1 MSSYTEV
8 SAVAI
13 SAPKPIRHTTN
24 FHPNIWGD
32 QFLKETSE
40 YKPIDPNIQ
49 KEYEQLKQEVRWM
62 IMDTT
67 VSHAQKLHLIDAVQ
81 RLGVAYLFVKEIE
94 DSLDNISSDSN
105 SDDYNDLCTVSIY
118 FRLLRQHGIRISCD
132 VFEKFKDCEGKF
144 KSSLNDDIQ
153 GLLNL
158 YEAAYLGIHGEDL
171 LDEALAFTTVHLKS
185 AVSCVSPRLAE
196 QINHALNCPLRKGIP
211 RLHARF
217 YMSDVYP
224 RDDSHNKTLL
234 KFAKLDYNILQALHR
249 KDLHD
254 ILQLVNE
261 QKVIGWKEKLVLATK
276 FPYARDR
283 RVEEYFWILG
293 ILFEPQYSYGIK
305 KFTQILSLLVII
317 DDTFDSYGTLEELT
331 LFTEAIKRYLKASIP
346 FEYLNRLRKSNSIME
361 IDAIDSL
368 PDYMKHIYKAVL
380 GEYAEIEEHMA
391 NQGKPCYISYAKERL
406 QTLVQAYYDEAKWFN
421 QGYVPTFEEYM
432 TVALE
437 TSGVELF
444 ISLAYLG
451 MDDATKEDLDWLWSN
466 PKLVRGSKVIVR
478 LVDDIVTHKF
488 EQERGHVASAIECY
502 MKQHGV
508 SEEEAVKM
516 MKVHV
521 EKAWKD
527 MNEDMLKPTSV
538 SMNKLERVLNYAC
551 AIHVIYYKS
560 GDSFNNPHKLKD
572 KVALLLRDPVPL

>member
-13 SAPKPIRHTTN
+13 SAPKPIRHTAN

-49 KEYEQLKQEVRWM
+49 KEHEQLKQEVRWM

-81 RLGVAYLFVKEIE
+81 RLGVAYLFVEEIE

-118 FRLLRQHGIRISCD
+118 FRLLRQHGIRIPVVN
-132 VFEKFKDCEGKF
+132 VFEKFKDCEGKS

-171 LDEALAFTTVHLKS
+171 LDEAIAFTTVHLNS
-185 AVSCVSPRLAE
+185 AVSC
-196 QINHALNCPLRKGIP
+196 
-211 RLHARF
+211 
-217 YMSDVYP
+217 
-224 RDDSHNKTLL
+224 
-234 KFAKLDYNILQALHR
+234 ALHR

-254 ILQLVNE
+254 ILQ
-261 QKVIGWKEKLVLATK
+261 WKEKLDLATK
-276 FPYARDR
+276 FPYARVR

-317 DDTFDSYGTLEELT
+317 DDTFDSYGTLEEFT
-331 LFTEAIKRYLKASIP
+331 LFTEAIKRW
-346 FEYLNRLRKSNSIME
+346 E

-380 GEYAEIEEHMA
+380 GEYAEIEEHMT
-391 NQGKPCYISYAKERL
+391 NQGKPCYISYAKER
-406 QTLVQAYYDEAKWFN
+406 
-421 QGYVPTFEEYM
+421 
-432 TVALE
+432 
-437 TSGVELF
+437 
-444 ISLAYLG
+444 
-451 MDDATKEDLDWLWSN
+451 
-466 PKLVRGSKVIVR
+466 
-478 LVDDIVTHKF
+478 F

-538 SMNKLERVLNYAC
+538 SMNKLERVLSYAC

>member
-1 MSSYTEV
+1 
-8 SAVAI
+8 
-13 SAPKPIRHTTN
+13 
-24 FHPNIWGD
+24 
-32 QFLKETSE
+32 
-40 YKPIDPNIQ
+40 
-49 KEYEQLKQEVRWM
+49 M

-217 YMSDVYP
+217 YMSD
-224 RDDSHNKTLL
+224 
-234 KFAKLDYNILQALHR
+234 
-249 KDLHD
+249 
-254 ILQLVNE
+254 
-261 QKVIGWKEKLVLATK
+261 
-276 FPYARDR
+276 
-283 RVEEYFWILG
+283 
-293 ILFEPQYSYGIK
+293 
-305 KFTQILSLLVII
+305 
-317 DDTFDSYGTLEELT
+317 
-331 LFTEAIKRYLKASIP
+331 
-346 FEYLNRLRKSNSIME
+346 ME

-466 PKLVRGSKVIVR
+466 PKLVRGSK
-478 LVDDIVTHKF
+478 F

-572 KVALLLRDPVPL
+572 KVALLLRDPVPPSATLKRSSKIYHFAI